1 MLKRLELVGFKSF
14 ADKTQFDFSSGIT
27 AVVGPNGSG
36 KSNIVDAVRW
46 VLGEQSAKSLRGGE
60 MADVIFN
67 GSTSRRSLGLAEVTL
82 TFDNSRGVLATDA
95 LEVAITRR
103 VHRDGEGEYL
113 INHQPSRL
121 RDIKD
126 LFLGSGAGTDAYCII
141 EQGRVDVLLQAST
154 KDRRTIFEEAA
165 GISRFKA
172 KKTESLR
179 KLERVDQN
187 LLRLQDIIDEV
198 EKQLRSVKVQAA
210 KAQKHQEH
218 SNRLRE
224 LRIALG
230 LQEFGKL
237 LALLAEEEAA
247 LASLRTSLEE
257 KSQQAQAWQERLR
270 QLEAQ
275 LAEHDESVRQRETS
289 LSDAKQRITAE
300 ETTLNHEA
308 TLSSRLQQDLEQMR
322 ERMTELNFRLATL
335 VNAATQAGQEVQQAE
350 SDCQVRRQEFA
361 EHHDALQATQRAL
374 EDLQVDVQTT
384 KNDHLEQMRLA
395 AKLQNESVSFKARLD
410 NLRREQDRLE
420 QKSTRAGVDLALVD
434 GELSELA
441 AADEKL
447 QQRLLTA
454 RQTLTDERQQRERV
468 QAQRE
473 TAQQSAA
480 DLRERRSGLVSRID
494 VLEALERSHE
504 GLEAGVREVFE
515 LMERPEPGAWVA
527 VLGLLAQFLTVGR
540 EYAPLIDLALGERA
554 QHFLVTDENRLEEGL
569 KALTRPFSGRVSFL
583 PVELPVEGAAR
594 KSEVARKAQ
603 EKDPLPDHPGIVA
616 AAGDLV
622 HCDRPELADL
632 PARLLSNTLIVKNL
646 EAARALA
653 SATIGYRFVTL
664 AGELLEA
671 DGTLTVGVHQA
682 ESGLL
687 SRKSELRELRERVIA
702 MDAQIVR
709 ADAELVEL
717 RDKLRNLETRT
728 ASLQQEVDVLAEQA
742 SDLRSRLN
750 QRRQHREGLQQ
761 EVVLGRREISTIV
774 QELVEL
780 ESSWQQART
789 AAESAEQCVGQLQ
802 AKLDR
807 ADQTTRELEQSRM
820 EQEQRASEA
829 RAALAKVEERLAAVQ
844 ARLLQADMDVEQRK
858 QERSQGDQLLV
869 AARNR
874 LAESQKIML
883 EASTALNEWYVKK
896 EESERILGA
905 LVAERDVL
913 RSERQELVER
923 NQAAQ
928 SVLADEREQAHA
940 RELTVSDLTHR
951 RNTLVGRVQED
962 FQLDLAAL
970 YQERQQLPPSEPE
983 PALDAEAASKEIEEL
998 RRKLARL
1005 GNVNLESLQELTEL
1019 EQRAADLHTQNQDLK
1034 EAKQAL
1040 KEIIDKI
1047 NDDSRRLFTETFHC
1061 VRGHFQELFRKL
1073 FGGGLADVILEDEN
1087 DVLESGI
1094 EIIARPP
1101 GKELRSISLM
1111 SGGEKTLTAVALLLA
1126 IFRSKPSPF
1135 CILDEVDAALDEAN
1149 VERFTSVLRDFLDRS
1164 HFIIITHSKRT
1175 MAAADVL
1182 YGVTMQE
1189 SGISKRVAIRFE
1201 DWPED
1206 DRKPQLAKNEDVA

>member
-67 GSTSRRSLGLAEVTL
+67 GSTSRRSLGIAEVTL

-95 LEVAITRR
+95 LDVEITRR

-154 KDRRTIFEEAA
+154 RDRRSIFEEAA

-210 KAQKHQEH
+210 KAQKHQEF
-218 SNRLRE
+218 SARLRE

-230 LQEFGKL
+230 LQDYGKL
-237 LALLAEEEAA
+237 LSQLTLEEAA
-247 LASLRTSLEE
+247 LANLRVSLED
-257 KSQQAQAWQERLR
+257 KSQQAHSWQERLR

-275 LAEHDESVRQRETS
+275 LVQHDESVRRQEAG

-335 VNAATQAGQEVQQAE
+335 INTAAQAGQEVQQAE
-350 SDCQVRRQEFA
+350 ADCQVRREEYAQ
-361 EHHDALQATQRAL
+361 HNDALVGAQRGLEELQAEVQAT
-374 EDLQVDVQTT
+374 
-384 KNDHLEQMRLA
+384 KNEHLEQMRLA
-395 AKLQNESVSFKARLD
+395 ARLQNESVSFKARLD

-441 AADEKL
+441 AADERL
-447 QQRLLTA
+447 QQRLQSL
-454 RQTLTDERQQRERV
+454 RQTLADERQQRERV
-468 QAQRE
+468 QSQRE
-473 TAQQSAA
+473 AAQQQAA
-480 DLRERRSGLVSRID
+480 DLRERRSGLASRID
-494 VLEALERSHE
+494 VLEALERSHD
-504 GLEAGVREVFE
+504 GMAAGVCEVFA
-515 LMERPEPGAWVA
+515 LMENSEPGPWST

-554 QHFLVTDENRLEEGL
+554 QHFLVADASRLEEGL
-569 KALTRPFSGRVSFL
+569 HALAKPFSGRVSFL
-583 PVELPVEGAAR
+583 PVDLPIEGAAGEPGGRR
-594 KSEVARKAQ
+594 KLADADS
-603 EKDPLPDHPGIVA
+603 LPDHPGIVA
-616 AAGDLV
+616 AAGDV
-622 HCDRPELADL
+622 VRCDRPELADL
-632 PARLLSNTLIVKNL
+632 PARLLSNTLIVKDL

-653 SATIGYRFVTL
+653 SETIGYRFVTL
-664 AGELLEA
+664 AGELLES
-671 DGTLTVGVHQA
+671 DGVLTVGVHEA

-687 SRKSELRELRERVIA
+687 SRKSELRELREQVVA
-702 MDAQIVR
+702 VDEQIVR
-709 ADAELVEL
+709 ADALQAEL
-717 RDKLRNLETRT
+717 RDKLRNLESRT
-728 ASLQQEVDVLAEQA
+728 ASLQQEVDVAAEQA

-750 QRRQHREGLQQ
+750 QRRQHRDGLQQ
-761 EVVLGRREISTIV
+761 EVVIGRKEISNIV

-780 ESSWQQART
+780 ESSWQKART
-789 AAESAEQCVGQLQ
+789 EAENAEQRVARLQ
-802 AKLDR
+802 AKLNQ
-807 ADQTTRELEQSRM
+807 ADQNMRGLEQSRM
-820 EQEQRASEA
+820 EQEQHASEA

-883 EASTALNEWYVKK
+883 EASTALNEWYLKK
-896 EESERILGA
+896 EE
-905 LVAERDVL
+905 AERVWATLVTERDGL
-913 RSERQELVER
+913 RSEKQALVER
-923 NQAAQ
+923 NEAAQ
-928 SVLADEREQAHA
+928 TVLSEEREQAHS

-970 YQERQQLPPSEPE
+970 YQASVESPPAE
-983 PALDAEAASKEIEEL
+983 PAPDLDANAASTEIEEL

-1005 GNVNLESLQELTEL
+1005 GSVNLESLQELTEL
-1019 EQRAADLHTQNQDLK
+1019 EQRATDLQTQNQDLK

-1047 NDDSRRLFTETFHC
+1047 NEDSRRLFTDTFNC

-1206 DRKPQLAKNEDVA
+1206 GAAPRVASKEDVA

>member
-14 ADKTQFDFSSGIT
+14 ADKTQFDFSAGIT

-67 GSTSRRSLGLAEVTL
+67 GSTTRRSLGIAEVTL

-113 INHQPSRL
+113 INHQLSRL

-154 KDRRTIFEEAA
+154 KDRRSIFEEAA

-187 LLRLQDIIDEV
+187 LMRLQDIIDEV

-218 SNRLRE
+218 SSRLRE

-230 LQEFGKL
+230 LQEYGKL
-237 LALLAEEEAA
+237 LTSLSEEEAA
-247 LASLRTSLEE
+247 LATLRGSLDE
-257 KSQQAQAWQERLR
+257 KARQAQAGQERLR
-270 QLEAQ
+270 ELEAQ
-275 LAEHDESVRQRETS
+275 LTRHDESVRDQESR
-289 LSDAKQRITAE
+289 LADAKQRITAE

-308 TLSSRLQQDLEQMR
+308 TLSSNLQQDLEQMR
-322 ERMTELNFRLATL
+322 GRMTELNFRLATL
-335 VNAATQAGQEVQQAE
+335 VNAATQATQEVQQAE
-350 SDCQVRRQEFA
+350 AACVVRRQEFA
-361 EHHDALQATQRAL
+361 THNDALHAAQRGLEELQIEVQAT
-374 EDLQVDVQTT
+374 
-384 KNDHLEQMRLA
+384 KNEHLEQMRLA
-395 AKLQNESVSFKARLD
+395 ARLQNDSVSYKAQLD

-420 QKSTRAGVDLALVD
+420 QKSMRAAEDLASLD
-434 GELSELA
+434 GELNELGV
-441 AADEKL
+441 ADETL
-447 QQRLLTA
+447 QQRLLAA
-454 RQTLTDERQQRERV
+454 RQTLAEQRQERER
-468 QAQRE
+468 AQNRRE
-473 TAQQSAA
+473 TAQQAAA
-480 DLRERRSGLVSRID
+480 DLRERRSGLASRID
-494 VLEALERSHE
+494 VLESLERSHE
-504 GLEAGVREVFE
+504 GLETGVREVFQ
-515 LMERPEPGAWVA
+515 LMEAPEPGPWGS
-527 VLGLLAQFLTVGR
+527 VLGLLAQFLTVAR

-554 QHFLVTDENRLEEGL
+554 QHFLVADAAQLEQ
-569 KALTRPFSGRVSFL
+569 ALQTHAEPFSGRVSFL
-583 PVELPVEGAAR
+583 PVDLPLDGAAR
-594 KSEVARKAQ
+594 KHGAARKAPGR
-603 EKDPLPDHPGIVA
+603 DPLPEHPGIVA

-622 HCDRPELADL
+622 RCDRPELADL
-632 PARLLSNTLIVKNL
+632 PARLLNNTLIVKDL
-646 EAARALA
+646 EAARSLA
-653 SATIGYRFVTL
+653 GETIGYRFVTL

-671 DGTLTVGVHQA
+671 DGALTVGVHQA
-682 ESGLL
+682 ERGLL
-687 SRKSELRELRERVIA
+687 SRKSELRELREQVAVTDER
-702 MDAQIVR
+702 IVL
-709 ADAELVEL
+709 AETELGGL
-717 RDKLRNLETRT
+717 RDTLRNLENRT

-761 EVVLGRREISTIV
+761 EVVIGRKEISNIA
-774 QELVEL
+774 QELQEL
-780 ESSWQQART
+780 EAAWQNACTQA
-789 AAESAEQCVGQLQ
+789 ENAEQRVGQLQ
-802 AKLDR
+802 AKLDQ
-807 ADQTTRELEQSRM
+807 ADQATREFEQTRL
-820 EQEQRASEA
+820 EQEQLASEA
-829 RAALAKVEERLAAVQ
+829 RVALAKVEERLAAVQ
-844 ARLLQADMDVEQRK
+844 ARLLQVETDLEQRK

-874 LAESQKIML
+874 LAESQKMML
-883 EASTALNEWYVKK
+883 EASTALNEWYAEK
-896 EESERILGA
+896 EEAERSLG
-905 LVAERDVL
+905 VFIAERDLL
-913 RSERQELVER
+913 RTEKQTLAER
-923 NQAAQ
+923 NQVAQAA
-928 SVLADEREQAHA
+928 LAEEREQAHA
-940 RELTVSDLTHR
+940 RELTVSDLNHR
-951 RNTLVGRVQED
+951 RNTLTGRLQED

-970 YQERQQLPPSEPE
+970 YQARQAEPAAEPE
-983 PALDAEAASKEIEEL
+983 TELDAEATGKEIEEL
-998 RRKLARL
+998 RRKLTRL
-1005 GNVNLESLQELTEL
+1005 GSVNLESLQELSEL
-1019 EQRAADLHTQNQDLK
+1019 EKRSVELESQSKDLK

-1047 NDDSRRLFTETFHC
+1047 NDDSRRLFIDTFNS

-1073 FGGGLADVILEDEN
+1073 FGGGLADVILEDEA

-1149 VERFTSVLRDFLDRS
+1149 VERFTSVLHDFLDRS

-1189 SGISKRVAIRFE
+1189 SGISKRVSIRFE

-1206 DRKPQLAKNEDVA
+1206 DRKPQIAKNEDVA

>member
-14 ADKTQFDFSSGIT
+14 ADKTQFDFSTGIT

-67 GSTSRRSLGLAEVTL
+67 GSTTRRSLGIAEVTL
-82 TFDNSRGVLATDA
+82 TFDNSRQVLATDA

-113 INHQPSRL
+113 INHQVSRL

-187 LLRLQDIIDEV
+187 LLRLQDIVDEV
-198 EKQLRSVKVQAA
+198 EKQLRSVKIQAA

-218 SNRLRE
+218 TARLRE

-230 LQEFGKL
+230 LQEYGQL
-237 LALLAEEEAA
+237 LGSLAEDETA
-247 LASLRTSLEE
+247 LAELRASLEE
-257 KSQQAQAWQERLR
+257 KGRQAQAWQERLR
-270 QLEAQ
+270 ELETQ
-275 LAEHDESVRQRETS
+275 LAQHDESVRAQESR
-289 LSDAKQRITAE
+289 LADAKQRITAE

-308 TLSSRLQQDLEQMR
+308 TLSTNLQQDLEQMR
-322 ERMTELNFRLATL
+322 GRMTELNFRLATL
-335 VNAATQAGQEVQQAE
+335 VNAASQATQEVQEAE
-350 SDCQVRRQEFA
+350 AACVVRRQEYA
-361 EHHDALQATQRAL
+361 AHDEALRAAQRGL
-374 EDLQVDVQTT
+374 EELQTEVQTT
-384 KNDHLEQMRLA
+384 KNEHLEQMRLA
-395 AKLQNESVSFKARLD
+395 ARLQNDSVSFKAQLD

-420 QKSTRAGVDLALVD
+420 QKSTRVAEDLASLD
-434 GELSELA
+434 GELCELTT
-441 AADEKL
+441 ADDAL
-447 QQRLLTA
+447 QQRLLAA
-454 RQTLTDERQQRERV
+454 RQTLTAQRLERENAQTQREASQ
-468 QAQRE
+468 QAVAE
-473 TAQQSAA
+473 M
-480 DLRERRSGLVSRID
+480 RERRSGLASRID
-494 VLEALERSHE
+494 VLETLERSHE
-504 GLEAGVREVFE
+504 GLETGVREVFQ
-515 LMERPEPGAWVA
+515 LVERPESGPWGTI
-527 VLGLLAQFLTVGR
+527 LGLLAQFLTVAR

-554 QHFLVTDENRLEEGL
+554 QHFLVADATQLEIAL
-569 KALTRPFSGRVSFL
+569 KAHTEPFSGRVSFL
-583 PVELPVEGAAR
+583 PVDVPADGGARNSGAGR
-594 KSEVARKAQ
+594 KTLER
-603 EKDPLPDHPGIVA
+603 DPLPKHPGIVA

-632 PARLLSNTLIVKNL
+632 PARLLNNTLIVKDL
-646 EAARALA
+646 EAARELA
-653 SATIGYRFVTL
+653 TETIGYRFVTL

-682 ESGLL
+682 ERGLL
-687 SRKSELRELRERVIA
+687 SRKSELRELREQVVAIDER
-702 MDAQIVR
+702 IVS
-709 ADAELVEL
+709 AESELGAL

-761 EVVLGRREISTIV
+761 EVAIGRKEITTIAGEFS
-774 QELVEL
+774 QL
-780 ESSWQQART
+780 EASWQNART
-789 AAESAEQCVGQLQ
+789 EVEKAEQRVQQLQ

-807 ADQTTRELEQSRM
+807 ADQATRELEQTRM
-820 EQEQRASEA
+820 EQEQQASET

-844 ARLLQADMDVEQRK
+844 ARLLQAEMDLEQRK

-874 LAESQKIML
+874 LAESQKMML
-883 EASTALNEWYVKK
+883 EASTALNEWYVEK
-896 EESERILGA
+896 EEAERSLGTF
-905 LVAERDVL
+905 VSERDVL
-913 RSERQELVER
+913 RSEKAALAER
-923 NQAAQ
+923 SQIAQ
-928 SVLADEREQAHA
+928 TALAGEREQAHV
-940 RELTVSDLTHR
+940 RELKVSELNHR
-951 RNTLVGRVQED
+951 RNTLVARLQED

-970 YQERQQLPPSEPE
+970 YQAREAAPPPEPE
-983 PALDAEAASKEIEEL
+983 EPLDATAAGKEIEEL
-998 RRKLARL
+998 RKKLARL
-1005 GNVNLESLQELTEL
+1005 GSVNMESLQELEEL
-1019 EQRAADLHTQNQDLK
+1019 EKRSADLQTQSQDLK

-1047 NDDSRRLFTETFHC
+1047 NDDSRRLFTETFAT

-1073 FGGGLADVILEDEN
+1073 FGGGVADVILEDET

-1175 MAAADVL
+1175 MSAADVL

-1189 SGISKRVAIRFE
+1189 SGISKRVSIRFE

-1206 DRKPQLAKNEDVA
+1206 ERKPQLAKSDEVA